1 MRIEGKS
8 QEGFSS
14 SHPQS
19 RHAPS
24 ASVAAGQGLA
34 WFLGTPDD
42 SIADFVDDWW
52 DEIGGF
58 LGVFQ
63 TITIHGLLFLAAKR
77 TRSVIRIPAVRA
89 I

>member
-1 MRIEGKS
+1 MRIDGKG
-8 QEGFSS
+8 QEGGQREPPESS
-14 SHPQS
+14 LRPVGI
-19 RHAPS
+19 RWTL
-24 ASVAAGQGLA
+24 QGLA
-34 WFLGTPDD
+34 WFLGAPKD